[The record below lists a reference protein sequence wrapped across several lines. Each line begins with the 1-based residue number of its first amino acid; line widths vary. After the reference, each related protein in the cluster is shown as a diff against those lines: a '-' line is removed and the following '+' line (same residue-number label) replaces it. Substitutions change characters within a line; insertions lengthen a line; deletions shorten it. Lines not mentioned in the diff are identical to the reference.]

1 MATIRCV
8 FIGASGVGKTTLLT
22 RAAGRR
28 HIVLPTIGV
37 NNMLFCYKNIQYQCW
52 DTSGAEKF
60 KVLSKIFIRNTSQ
73 CVYMYD
79 PSRPETFDENDI
91 PHNAL
96 IIANVQNFNG
106 ILPENHTQVDV
117 GDDESI
123 RQFLDIL
130 RLCSGISPVEIHQP
144 QDSSTTCC
152 CWGT

>member
-1 MATIRCV
+1 MDTIRCV

-28 HIVLPTIGV
+28 HLVLPTIGV
-37 NNMLFCYKNIQYQCW
+37 NNVLFCYKNVQYQCW

-60 KVLSKIFIRNTSQ
+60 KVLSKIFIRNTVH

-79 PSRPETFDENDI
+79 PSRPETFDEDNI
-91 PHNAL
+91 PYGAL
-96 IIANVQNFNG
+96 IIANIQNFDG
-106 ILPENHTQVDV
+106 SSPENHTQVDV

-123 RQFLDIL
+123 GKFFDIL
-130 RLCSGISPVEIHQP
+130 RLRAGISPVEIYQP
-144 QDSSTTCC
+144 QDSPTTCC